1 MRWRNSLRTFIS
13 TSSERDFNG
22 SPSTALKTNNQTK
35 SIVIIKAISSV
46 VPSWVLLLRFS
57 HFSFSLHPPTI
68 QLEIDFPFRGKLLE
82 NLLFISRLASS
93 TCATAISTMAE
104 PFTRKFNRIRSDLS
118 TRPKEKLNFRMSTFF
133 LAGKAFFRC
142 GASCQMFKPKITNST
157 LTRRKSTLL
166 SVSELLHH
174 EWWA

>member
-1 MRWRNSLRTFIS
+1 MKKILANVCLHVLWEWLQWFTQHL
-13 TSSERDFNG
+13 SE
-22 SPSTALKTNNQTK
+22 TNNQTK

-93 TCATAISTMAE
+93 TCATAINTMAE

-133 LAGKAFFRC
+133 LAGKSLFFAAVRVARC
-142 GASCQMFKPKITNST
+142 SSQRLPIR
-157 LTRRKSTLL
+157 LWR
-166 SVSELLHH
+166 V
-174 EWWA
+174 